1 MISTP
6 QNIRARN
13 KYESLHESRIAERAL
28 DRAADSIR
36 QRLPHGAKGAF
47 NRTFSQMVKHLL
59 KPSKTGKAV
68 CTFDHHNRVLP
79 GDELPTETLRRLS
92 IYDFI
97 SAAVASG
104 NHELAL
110 DVAELAKYAPESD
123 PFEFSRLDAWRMVI
137 DFMHGD
143 DLYRRGFNV
152 VSKREA
158 KQQKLPTY
166 FTNEPCTFGNFAMR
180 RTSDSACLC
189 LQCADLR
196 AGKARGVRARSPGK
210 NGLTCK
216 AYRVRKVMREL
227 HEGAA

>member
-13 KYESLHESRIAERAL
+13 KYASLHESRIAERAL

-47 NRTFSQMVKHLL
+47 NRTFSQMVNSLL
-59 KPSKTGKAV
+59 RPPQSGMFKCKYDVK
-68 CTFDHHNRVLP
+68 NRILP
-79 GDELPTETLRRLS
+79 GDLLPINSLRRLH

-97 SAAVASG
+97 SAAIASG
-104 NHELAL
+104 NHELAFEVV
-110 DVAELAKYAPESD
+110 DLAKYAPETAKFDISKRD
-123 PFEFSRLDAWRMVI
+123 VERI
-137 DFMHGD
+137 ITDFIHTD
-143 DLYRRGFNV
+143 ELYRRGFMV
-152 VSKREA
+152 ISRKEA
-158 KQQKLPTY
+158 KQQNLTTY

-189 LQCADLR
+189 LKCAGFR
-196 AGKARGVRARSPGK
+196 ARKARGVRAKNPGK

-216 AYRVRKVMREL
+216 AYRVRKVIREL
-227 HEGAA
+227 RGGEA